1 MRGAEKGVDDD
12 DPARPVANGDSY
24 IYGPIEAL
32 VRLTT
37 SYYSI
42 LFPLLGI
49 HINNHFEYWSHI
61 NIQPF
66 TRHSDSA
73 RLLRRNH
80 HLFRLITHLRH
91 LNIPILIGYIYE
103 PDVQALFWSLE
114 RSSVLF
120 SGHIGRLYPT
130 LRTFYASHRCK

>member
-1 MRGAEKGVDDD
+1 MRGAEGVDDD
-12 DPARPVANGDSY
+12 DPARPVANGDS
-24 IYGPIEAL
+24 IVDGPIEAL
-32 VRLTT
+32 VLLTT

-42 LFPLLGI
+42 LFPLLI
-49 HINNHFEYWSHI
+49 HINNHFVAYWSHI

-103 PDVQALFWSLE
+103 PDVQAPFWSLE
-114 RSSVLF
+114 RPSVLF